1 MHRILIVEDDPII
14 GRQLEMLL
22 SHRGYATRH
31 AEEGH
36 AALQVAESWVPD
48 VVLLDIMLPG
58 LSGFDVL
65 ERMRENDALVLTPVI
80 LISGLADIR
89 EKTRGFESGA
99 DDYIVKPFSNDDLCL
114 RVEAHL
120 RRRNQIAAH
129 QSSQR
134 VAMPS
139 RPPLLV
145 KRQRSGVFRRGYQV
159 TKRLFDLT
167 VCLATLPFTLPLML
181 VIAFLVKLDSEGPV
195 IFRQQR
201 TGMDGRRFTMYKF
214 RTMLQNADEIK
225 EAYAHLNQLTWP
237 DFKIPDDPRV
247 TPLGKIL
254 RKTSLD
260 ELPQI
265 FNVIKGDMSLVGPR
279 PTSFA
284 ADTYELWQTE
294 RLEVRPGLTGLWQIN
309 GRADTDFHERSELDI
324 EYIERQSW
332 ALDINILFST
342 AAAVLTGR
350 GSY

>member
-1 MHRILIVEDDPII
+1 MNRVLVVEDDPII
-14 GRQLEMLL
+14 SLQLEMLL
-22 SHRGYATRH
+22 TNRGYATRCV
-31 AEEGH
+31 GNGFT
-36 AALQVAESWVPD
+36 ALEAAESWQPD

-65 ERMRENDALVLTPVI
+65 ERIRENDALVLTPVI
-80 LISGLADIR
+80 LVSAMGDIH
-89 EKTRGFESGA
+89 EKTRGFECGA
-99 DDYIVKPFSNDDLCL
+99 DDYIVKPFNSADLCL
-114 RVEAHL
+114 RLEAHL
-120 RRRNQIAAH
+120 RRRSQIAAA
-129 QSSQR
+129 QASQR
-134 VAMPS
+134 VEMPS
-139 RPPLLV
+139 LSPLLV
-145 KRQRSGVFRRGYQV
+145 KRQRSGIFRRGYQV
-159 TKRLFDLT
+159 SKRLFDLT
-167 VCLATLPFTLPLML
+167 VCLLTLPLTLPLML
-181 VIAFLVKLDSEGPV
+181 LIAGLVKLDSPGPV

-201 TGMDGRRFTMYKF
+201 TGMGGRRFTMYKF

-309 GRADTDFHERSELDI
+309 GRADTDFRERTELDI

-332 ALDINILFST
+332 ALDLNILFST